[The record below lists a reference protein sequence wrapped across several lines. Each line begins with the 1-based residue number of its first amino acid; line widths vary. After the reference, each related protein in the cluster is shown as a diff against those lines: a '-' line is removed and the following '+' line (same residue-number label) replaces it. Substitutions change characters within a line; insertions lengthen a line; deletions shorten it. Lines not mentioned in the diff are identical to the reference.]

1 MIEQIGNSLTFTAFY
16 TSLGLGT
23 TGLTVTV
30 DVFRN
35 GSLIV
40 TGASAAEAAD
50 GLYTYILSSASVT
63 VEGVY
68 VAVFKTATTTVDQ
81 QHVSAAW
88 AVGVAGIENLDAS
101 VAARPTAAQIDTQL
115 SGTHGSGNWG
125 AGTGAGAT
133 AWDVT
138 ITVSGLPREGVE
150 VWVTTDSGGLNR
162 VASGTTDTLGNV
174 TFYLD
179 PGTYY
184 VWKQLAGVNFTNPE
198 SMVVT

>member
-1 MIEQIGNSLTFTAFY
+1 MALLQSTTLTNQDISSALLVGTYTTSVNRPSIMCQVLAAQVAGNGLYTIYATRQINGAGAAYEYQGRLTALVESGV
-16 TSLGLGT
+16 TSIIFPSIIVPALANDVVKVYLVGLAGDTTTPDITCEFWDLGLG
-23 TGLTVTV
+23 
-30 DVFRN
+30 
-35 GSLIV
+35 
-40 TGASAAEAAD
+40 A
-50 GLYTYILSSASVT
+50 
-63 VEGVY
+63 
-68 VAVFKTATTTVDQ
+68 
-81 QHVSAAW
+81 
-88 AVGVAGIENLDAS
+88 
-101 VAARPTAAQIDTQL
+101 
-115 SGTHGSGNWG
+115 
-125 AGTGAGAT
+125 GAGAT

-150 VWVTTDSGGLNR
+150 VWITTDSGGLNR